1 MSKALWCSTFAP
13 LSVIQPVETMAT
25 VWTGVYV
32 DKFSPDD
39 QDCSESLRYI
49 DIRNGE
55 LEISASGTG
64 DGCKEVWGRRFNSS
78 DSVNPI
84 IYPEEEGVHGLGMGK
99 TSFITKVGE
108 EDAMY
113 EYAQKGALNFTLT
126 AGHVDNGTKVIMWNS
141 VYDGE
146 GGPMPP
152 DGSIAEGSDCDNFWQ
167 LN

>member
-1 MSKALWCSTFAP
+1 
-13 LSVIQPVETMAT
+13 MAT
-25 VWTGVYV
+25 MWTGIYV

-39 QDCSESLRYI
+39 QNCPESLRYI
-49 DIRNGE
+49 DVRNGE

-64 DGCKEVWGRRFNSS
+64 DGCEEVWGRRFNGS
-78 DSVNPI
+78 DTVNPI
-84 IYPEEEGVHGLGMGK
+84 IHPEASKLSLGK
-99 TSFITKVGE
+99 TSFISKVGE

-126 AGHVDNGTKVIMWNS
+126 VGHVDDGTKVIMWNS

-152 DGSIAEGSDCDNFWQ
+152 DGSIAEGSDCDNFWA